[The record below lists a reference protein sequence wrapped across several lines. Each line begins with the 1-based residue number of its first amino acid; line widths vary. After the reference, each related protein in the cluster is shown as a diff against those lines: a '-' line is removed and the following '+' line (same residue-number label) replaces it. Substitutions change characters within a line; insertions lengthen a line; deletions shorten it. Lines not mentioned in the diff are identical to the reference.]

1 MTLRT
6 VVFDM
11 DGTLVKTRAASWEVF
26 RATAEQFALPV
37 RSAEEFFTL
46 FEGNFFG
53 SLAGICPD
61 QSTADAVRQHFMTG
75 LKERYQPDFVP
86 GMVDVIKSLAPH
98 YALAVMSS
106 NSMDAIRRILQTAGV
121 AQCFAH
127 VFSAEVG
134 TSKAEHLRRVQ
145 DDPAYGGV
153 RQCSP
158 DYLEG
163 HLADQPGADQSG
175 TGQDVAGQDV
185 EVALITDTVGDIT
198 EATDCGVRAIG
209 VAWGMH
215 GVDELLAAG
224 AERVV
229 YWPQEISALLLP
241 IGNRAAQTCSCSSPG
256 ACVLGSAASGGVA
269 PGRAV
274 SSDLAPGRAVSS
286 TGAAPAATAAQLGR
300 QRHARRVL
308 ATSTSVAGPR
318 GRGASATAAPVMC
331 RCGQGC
337 GITDSVHSCGTAGPV
352 ASRQG
357 GGGRRTGATP
367 GARGPAPGLVAA
379 IARIAPRPP

>member
-1 MTLRT
+1 
-6 VVFDM
+6 M

-37 RSAEEFFTL
+37 HSAEEFFTL
-46 FEGNFFG
+46 FEGNFFE

-61 QSTADAVRQHFMTG
+61 QQTVDDVRQHFMTG
-75 LKERYQPDFVP
+75 LKERYEPDFVP

-106 NSMDAIRRILQTAGV
+106 NSMAAIRRILQNAGV

-134 TSKAEHLRRVQ
+134 TSKRDHLRRVL

-163 HLADQPGADQSG
+163 HPVNDSERNQGA
-175 TGQDVAGQDV
+175 
-185 EVALITDTVGDIT
+185 EVAIVTDTVGDVT
-198 EATDCGVRAIG
+198 EAAECGVRAIG

-215 GVDELLAAG
+215 GADALLAAG

-229 YWPQEISALLLP
+229 YWPQEITALLLP
-241 IGNRAAQTCSCSSPG
+241 HGDQPTRTCACSTPG
-256 ACVLGSAASGGVA
+256 ACTLSTSGVRRTPAQAGV
-269 PGRAV
+269 
-274 SSDLAPGRAVSS
+274 S
-286 TGAAPAATAAQLGR
+286 TTVEADVAGTAARLGR
-300 QRHARRVL
+300 QRHARRTL
-308 ATSTSVAGPR
+308 ATAGRSMGSVTGVHRSPSDAPSVGACGC
-318 GRGASATAAPVMC
+318 GRG
-331 RCGQGC
+331 CGV
-337 GITDSVHSCGTAGPV
+337 TDAVHTCGPV
-352 ASRQG
+352 DGHAGRQIVA
-357 GGGRRTGATP
+357 RT
-367 GARGPAPGLVAA
+367 PAAGLAAA